1 MKALFATVLLLA
13 GLAGYSQRGPAH
25 GSMKDMSPEQVATL
39 ETKKM
44 TLALDLT
51 EKQQQEIQA
60 IHMEKAIERQTRMEE
75 RKNRDEKPDADE
87 RFQMMND
94 RLDKQ
99 IAMKDQMRDIL
110 DKDQFEKWEKLNL
123 TRGRSMNKG
132 RCKGHKGR
140 SHRG

>member
-1 MKALFATVLLLA
+1 MKALFVTILLLV
-13 GLAGYSQRGPAH
+13 GLAGHSQRGPAH
-25 GSMKDMSPEQVATL
+25 RSMKDMSPEQVATL

-60 IHMEKAIERQTRMEE
+60 IHMDKAIERQTRMEE

-123 TRGRSMNKG
+123 TRGRSKMKG
-132 RCKGHKGR
+132 QCKV
-140 SHRG
+140 HRGR

>member
-51 EKQQQEIQA
+51 EKQQQEIQT
-60 IHMEKAIERQTRMEE
+60 IHMEKAIERQSHMEE
-75 RKNRDEKPDADE
+75 RKNRDAKPDADE
-87 RFQMMND
+87 RFQMMNN

-123 TRGRSMNKG
+123 SRGRSKMKG
-132 RCKGHKGR
+132 QCKERRGR
-140 SHRG
+140 